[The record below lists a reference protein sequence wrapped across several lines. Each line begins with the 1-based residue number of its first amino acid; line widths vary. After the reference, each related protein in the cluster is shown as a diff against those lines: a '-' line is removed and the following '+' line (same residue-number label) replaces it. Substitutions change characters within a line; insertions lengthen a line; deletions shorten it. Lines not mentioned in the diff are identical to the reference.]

1 MGAERDDETARKQH
15 RARAS
20 HETRPVQG
28 AMPNPGSGL
37 RGAVRPGDEPVRA
50 WHGVLPSAPI
60 RATLAQDAEALV
72 EALPG
77 QSFWIEEPSPTG
89 DTDKEHHECSAPPRC
104 TFERI
109 ALQVMRF
116 HVARG
121 GADVRN
127 SRSCGAEW
135 WVQVRHSDGS
145 PTIKLHWDEDEEL
158 KKQARLE
165 SFVLS
170 VV

>member
-1 MGAERDDETARKQH
+1 MQPDPVAIPSGE
-15 RARAS
+15 
-20 HETRPVQG
+20 PVQ
-28 AMPNPGSGL
+28 
-37 RGAVRPGDEPVRA
+37 A
-50 WHGVLPSAPI
+50 WHGVLSSAQI
-60 RATLAQDAEALV
+60 RAALTRDAEALV

-77 QSFWIEEPSPTG
+77 QSFWIEEPSPT
-89 DTDKEHHECSAPPRC
+89 DDADDEHHECSAPPRC

-121 GADVRN
+121 GSDVRD
-127 SRSCGAEW
+127 SRSRGAEW

-165 SFVLS
+165 SSVLP
-170 VV
+170 VVLVTSHHRPRVSAGLFLPHP